1 MKISKMSIMIKR
13 EVRVIGWD
21 DTKFER
27 NQKDKVTLI
36 GVIVRGGSFLDG
48 MLTTK
53 VAYDGLDAT
62 EKIAKAINNSRH
74 KDQLRYIMTNGISFA
89 GFNLVDIKEL
99 YKFTNLPTIA
109 IMRKMPNIK
118 KFIDAMKIFDD
129 FEKRKEI
136 VKNAGKIYFFQKKR
150 IYYQKSGISK
160 KEAEEL
166 IAITATHSNVPEPIR
181 LAHIIASGLSGESKG
196 RA

>member
-1 MKISKMSIMIKR
+1 MIKK

-27 NQKDKVTLI
+27 NQKDKIIIV
-36 GVIVRGGSFLDG
+36 GAIVRGGGFLDG
-48 MLTTK
+48 LLTTN
-53 VAYDGLDAT
+53 VVCDGLDAT
-62 EKIAKAINNSRH
+62 EKIANAINNSRH

-99 YKFTNLPTIA
+99 YELTNLPTIA
-109 IMRKMPNIK
+109 IMRKMPNMK
-118 KFIDAMKIFDD
+118 KFIQAMKIFDD

-136 VKNAGKIYFFQKKR
+136 VKNAGRIYFFPKKK
-150 IYYQKSGISK
+150 IYYQKAGIGK
-160 KEAEEL
+160 NEVEEL
-166 IAITATHSNVPEPIR
+166 ISITATHSNIPEPIR
-181 LAHIIASGLSGESKG
+181 LAHIIATGLAGESKG